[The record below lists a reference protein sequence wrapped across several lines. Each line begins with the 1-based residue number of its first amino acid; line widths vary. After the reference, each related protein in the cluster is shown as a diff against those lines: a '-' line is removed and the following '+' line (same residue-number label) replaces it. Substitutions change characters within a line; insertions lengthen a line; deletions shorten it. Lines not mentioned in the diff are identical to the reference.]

1 MRWLA
6 GCMGFV
12 WVHADSFLCCVAS
25 PFHSFAT
32 TLLGSLLPTCPVQ
45 GPHRRRLMLTWM
57 LYRIDAW
64 GPGTLT
70 HTHAAT
76 QETNQWLS
84 QKIDRGK
91 PQQWLLGHFC
101 WVLLFCWVLIFV
113 FHNKLPIAIAV
124 TTQSSVRGG
133 RYAWFTRPRDV
144 CAA

>member
-1 MRWLA
+1 MGGESVRWLA

-57 LYRIDAW
+57 RYRSDAW

-70 HTHAAT
+70 RTHCTHSRRNPGNKPMAVT
-76 QETNQWLS
+76 
-84 QKIDRGK
+84 KIDRGK

-101 WVLLFCWVLIFV
+101 WVLLFCWVLIFC
-113 FHNKLPIAIAV
+113 LPQQTSYCYCCNHTVQRVAV
-124 TTQSSVRGG
+124 VPG
-133 RYAWFTRPRDV
+133 V
-144 CAA
+144 